1 MGKDYRSQ
9 AEDLEPLTFSINGE
23 EFSLR
28 PQPTAGPLSA
38 IFKSRTNRA
47 SDVHNMNRTML
58 VWLGRGLNPEHEA
71 YGDIKGHENAAEDP
85 VKDCQGCRIEVML
98 AEGLISYEL
107 ITEIASD
114 MLKEVGNRP
123 PTKSTTS

>member
-1 MGKDYRSQ
+1 MGKNYTTVP
-9 AEDLEPLTFSINGE
+9 EDLEPLTFQINGE
-23 EFSLR
+23 EFTMT

-47 SDVHNMNRTML
+47 SDTHNMNRTML
-58 VWLGRGLNPEHEA
+58 VWMGRGLNPEHEA
-71 YGDIKGHENAAEDP
+71 YGSSKGHENAAEEP
-85 VKDCQGCRIEVML
+85 VEGCQGCRIEVML

-107 ITEIASD
+107 LIEIASD

-123 PTKSTTS
+123 PTKRTS